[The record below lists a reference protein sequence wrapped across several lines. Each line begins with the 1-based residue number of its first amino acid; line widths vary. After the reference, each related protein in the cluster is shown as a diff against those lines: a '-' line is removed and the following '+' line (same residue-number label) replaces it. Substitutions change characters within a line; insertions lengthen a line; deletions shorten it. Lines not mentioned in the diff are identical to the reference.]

1 MLCACCCYPSD
12 VACDSDWNFASRPQL
27 LTGILSTLKKPCSQA
42 VRGFVFMQSHTDLSA
57 SGWLDV
63 TMASV
68 YGINEQREVIALDR
82 RHTYNKGR
90 NSRDL
95 NRLR

>member
-1 MLCACCCYPSD
+1 
-12 VACDSDWNFASRPQL
+12 
-27 LTGILSTLKKPCSQA
+27 
-42 VRGFVFMQSHTDLSA
+42 MQSHTDLSA